1 MKKQLTE
8 AEKVVLLEK
17 ENAGLR
23 EEKTNWLL
31 EKQKLL
37 DELAYFRRAFF
48 GHKSERYLPE
58 DPNQL
63 KLDFAGME
71 ELPEEKEAREEV
83 QTITYTRVHKK
94 ETPAKP
100 VRMALDPSLRR
111 EVTVIEPE
119 NIPEGSKCI
128 GEEITERLEYTPG
141 EFWVKRIE
149 RKKYALPQEAG
160 VIIAVLP
167 TQVLPKSNAGASLLA
182 HLLVSK
188 YQDHLPFYRQI
199 EIFKRQGIH
208 LAASTVNGWFAETI
222 KLLTPLYETLR
233 KEVMSSD
240 YIQMDET
247 TIPVVDKDKPGATQ
261 KGYHWI
267 VHAPQSKQ
275 LYFHYDKGSRS
286 QKTAISILKN
296 FKGALQSDGYGAY
309 TIYENKQD
317 VLLLGCWAH
326 ARRKFENAL
335 KNDPRRADYALKQIR
350 MLYDLEY
357 DMKQEG
363 LSAQEIR
370 EMRHEKAYPIIKSF
384 EKWLDEN
391 YRKVLPQSLIGKA
404 IAYAYT
410 IYPRLGRYVLDGRYN
425 IDNNLAENGVRPL
438 ALGRKNYLFCGNHEA
453 AEHTAIIYSLL
464 GTCKLNNV
472 NPTEWLTDVL
482 NRINEHKVN
491 ELADLLPMNWAEK
504 NPQE

>member
-1 MKKQLTE
+1 MKKQFTE
-8 AEKVVLLEK
+8 AEKVISLEK
-17 ENAGLR
+17 ENAKLR
-23 EEKTNWLL
+23 E

-48 GHKSERYLPE
+48 GRKSERYLPE
-58 DPNQL
+58 DPDQL
-63 KLDFAGME
+63 KLDFQGME
-71 ELPEEKEAREEV
+71 ELPEEKEVREEP

-94 ETPAKP
+94 ATPAKP
-100 VRMALDPSLRR
+100 VRMALDPGLRR

-141 EFWVKRIE
+141 EFWVKRLE
-149 RKKYALPQEAG
+149 RKKYALPREAG
-160 VIIAVLP
+160 VIIAGLP
-167 TQVLPKSNAGASLLA
+167 TQVLPRSNAGASLLA

-199 EIFKRQGIH
+199 EIFKRQGTH
-208 LAASTVNGWFAETI
+208 LAASTVNGWFTETI

-233 KEVMSSD
+233 KEVLSSG
-240 YIQMDET
+240 YIQIDES
-247 TIPVVDKDKPGATQ
+247 TIPVVDKDKPGATV
-261 KGYHWI
+261 KAYHWI
-267 VHAPQSKQ
+267 VHAPIRK
-275 LYFHYDKGSRS
+275 LLFFHYDKGSRA
-286 QKTAISILKN
+286 QRVAVSILKD

-326 ARRKFENAL
+326 VRRKFENAL
-335 KNDPRRADYALKQIR
+335 KNDTVRADYALKQIR

-357 DMKQEG
+357 DMKQDG
-363 LSAQEIR
+363 LSVEEIKQRR
-370 EMRHEKAYPIIKSF
+370 EEKAYPIIKSF

-438 ALGRKNYLFCGNHEA
+438 ALGRKNYLFCGNHDA

-482 NRINEHKVN
+482 NRINEQKVN
-491 ELADLLPMNWAEK
+491 ELSELLPMNWAEK
-504 NPQE
+504 MTQV